1 MEKISEH
8 ITLAEWTYSETAQ
21 RMKISN
27 DPTPAQIA
35 NGKITAEKVFE
46 PLRKHFGV
54 PIKINSGFRIQN
66 LNVAIGGSSTSQHC
80 GGQALDLS
88 IQHEKLTNADLFNW
102 LKNNVEYDQLIWEL
116 GSSKNPQ
123 WVHVSYAKTGNR
135 KQTLVCKISKE
146 TRKKIY
152 ENFK

>member
-8 ITLAEWTYSETAQ
+8 ITLEEWTFSETAE

-27 DPTPAQIA
+27 VPTLAQVA
-35 NGKITAEKVFE
+35 NGKLTAEKVFE

-88 IQHEKLTNADLFNW
+88 IQDAKLTNADLFYW
-102 LKNNVEYDQLIWEL
+102 IKKNVQYDQLIWEL

-123 WVHVSYAKTGNR
+123 WIHVSYAKIGNR
-135 KQTLVCKISKE
+135 KQTLVCKISK
-146 TRKKIY
+146 TTKKKVY